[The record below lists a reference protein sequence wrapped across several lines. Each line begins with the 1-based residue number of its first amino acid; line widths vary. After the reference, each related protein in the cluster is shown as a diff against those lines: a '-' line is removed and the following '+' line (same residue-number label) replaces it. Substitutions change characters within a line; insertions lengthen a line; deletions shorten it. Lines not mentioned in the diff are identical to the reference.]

1 MASAATLALE
11 NPQQLVEV
19 NDLEGG
25 GGERGGRCVLEGE
38 SRSCRRRGRSGLEA
52 GLLGVA
58 SLLLLLLLLGKVLE
72 RGRWQGGGW
81 SLL

>member
-58 SLLLLLLLLGKVLE
+58 SLLLLLGKVLE
-72 RGRWQGGGW
+72 RGRWQGRGW

>member
-1 MASAATLALE
+1 MAGAATLALE

-38 SRSCRRRGRSGLEA
+38 SRSCRRRGWSGLEA
-52 GLLGVA
+52 GRLGVG
-58 SLLLLLLLLGKVLE
+58 SLLLLLGKVLE

>member
-1 MASAATLALE
+1 LATAATLALE

-38 SRSCRRRGRSGLEA
+38 SRSCRRRDRSGLEA
-52 GLLGVA
+52 GLLGVG
-58 SLLLLLLLLGKVLE
+58 SLLLLLGKVLE

>member
-58 SLLLLLLLLGKVLE
+58 SLLLLLVGKVLE

>member
-25 GGERGGRCVLEGE
+25 GGERGGRSVLEGE

-58 SLLLLLLLLGKVLE
+58 SLLLLLVGKVLE

>member
-58 SLLLLLLLLGKVLE
+58 SLLLLLLGKVLE

>member
-25 GGERGGRCVLEGE
+25 GGQRGGRCVLEGE

-58 SLLLLLLLLGKVLE
+58 SLLLLLVGKVLE